1 MLSPNGSTLTLP
13 FTVFPTL
20 ARQAGDGRH
29 KFAAAASVNSL
40 FDILVSGP
48 GHASSQADD
57 TLSRCFHAHAALVVV
72 GLTKPRA
79 FVKIFDLV
87 HSIASTIFFLVAPVV
102 QPPPRLSRWVE
113 SISGVGSWRKSA
125 DWVASSW
132 ILDQDLLISPA
143 MLQSEARSCLH
154 LF

>member
-1 MLSPNGSTLTLP
+1 MLSPYGSSLTLP
-13 FTVFPTL
+13 FTVSPTL

-40 FDILVSGP
+40 LDILVSGP
-48 GHASSQADD
+48 GQASSQADD

-72 GLTKPRA
+72 GLTKLRA

-87 HSIASTIFFLVAPVV
+87 HSIASTIFFLVSPVV
-102 QPPPRLSRWVE
+102 EPPPRLSSWVE

-125 DWVASSW
+125 D
-132 ILDQDLLISPA
+132 
-143 MLQSEARSCLH
+143 
-154 LF
+154 